1 MSEKIKE
8 ILVEY
13 KSKPNKDLVVA
24 LDFLSKEFDE
34 TKKLVIELTKKLD
47 KVEST
52 YNKILKEYE
61 SRQSIWP
68 TKT

>member
-13 KSKPNKDLVVA
+13 KSKANKDLVVA

-61 SRQSIWP
+61 SRQSI
-68 TKT
+68 

>member
-13 KSKPNKDLVVA
+13 KSKSNKDLVIA

-34 TKKLVIELTKKLD
+34 TKNLVIDLTKKID
-47 KVEST
+47 KIEST

-61 SRQSIWP
+61 SRQSI
-68 TKT
+68 

>member
-13 KSKPNKDLVVA
+13 KTKSNKDLVLA
-24 LDFLSKEFDE
+24 MDFLSKEFDN
-34 TKKLVIELTKKLD
+34 TKHLVIELTKKID
-47 KVEST
+47 KIEST

-61 SRQSIWP
+61 SR
-68 TKT
+68 KG

>member
-8 ILVEY
+8 ILIEH
-13 KSKPNKDLVVA
+13 KSKPNKDLIVA

-61 SRQSIWP
+61 SRQSI
-68 TKT
+68 

>member
-61 SRQSIWP
+61 SRQSI
-68 TKT
+68 

>member
-47 KVEST
+47 KIEST

-61 SRQSIWP
+61 SRQSI
-68 TKT
+68 

>member
-13 KSKPNKDLVVA
+13 KSKPNKDLVIG

-47 KVEST
+47 KIEST

-61 SRQSIWP
+61 SRQSI
-68 TKT
+68 

>member
-13 KSKPNKDLVVA
+13 KSKPNKELVVA

-61 SRQSIWP
+61 SRQSL
-68 TKT
+68 

>member
-34 TKKLVIELTKKLD
+34 TKKLVIELTKKLY

-52 YNKILKEYE
+52 YHKILKEYE
-61 SRQSIWP
+61 SRQSI
-68 TKT
+68 